1 MLNKSFKLSFLLL
14 LPALVRPDILDYKYQ
29 FQTPTFSSYGTVG
42 LIQMPSARFLDQGSL
57 AVAYSNF
64 DPYARIAMVAYPFS
78 WLEMYYQYTD
88 ISNKL
93 YSDVFAYSKN
103 QTYKDKGF
111 DIKIKLLDE
120 SQNLP
125 ALALGLRDLA
135 GTGLFSSEFLVASK
149 QFDSFDFTLG
159 FGWGNLSDNALKNP
173 LTRLSTRF
181 ESRRGFQEEGGLGGE
196 ISTSSFFRGEKIGI
210 FGGIQYQVPFTQGMQ
225 LKIEYDSTDYDNEG
239 FYSLDPE
246 SNINYG
252 LSYALNENFKFNLGY
267 IRGNKFQF
275 GFSVSGNFGK
285 KSRTLIRSEQHVP
298 IKRSDVARKVNATRT
313 RLLYLSTLKNLNDR
327 ELHPKRMDLNE
338 SATKFSVSFAQNK
351 FLSYPQA
358 YGRVLTV
365 LNELAPDSVTEFELI
380 PINAG
385 MELMQINVP
394 RKEFASNLK
403 LKKPYHP
410 SEKILISKKSP
421 SYTESFEFQPKV
433 SYPTTFFTAG
443 PALQTHIGGPS
454 SFFVGGLN
462 FRAKFEALFT
472 SNTNLQVVARAGLI
486 NSFDTI
492 KQQSDSVLP
501 HVRTDVARYLKEGQG
516 LSFPRF
522 QFNDFRNPTNSIYTK
537 LSIGM
542 FEEMFGGYGAEFLY
556 RPFDKFWAVGMEAY
570 RVRQRDYK
578 QRFQFHKNGRAV
590 DEYETSTGHLTFYV
604 EEPKT
609 QVLLKLSGGRYLA
622 GDSGITVD
630 MSRRFKSGLRMGGY
644 FTLTNISKEE
654 YGEGS
659 FDKGFYVHFPLSVFL
674 RSHSRVIVPFGM
686 TPLTRDGGAR
696 LLVGFDLYGVTDQSS
711 TQHFLRDKYDL
722 YQ

>member
-1 MLNKSFKLSFLLL
+1 LLDKSFKLSLLL
-14 LPALVRPDILDYKYQ
+14 FWAVSVPADILDYKYQ
-29 FQTPTFSSYGTVG
+29 YQTPTFSSYGTVG
-42 LIQMPSARFLDQGSL
+42 LIQMPSARLLESGSL
-57 AVAYSNF
+57 AFTYSNF

-120 SQNLP
+120 SQTLP
-125 ALALGLRDLA
+125 ALALGFRDLA

-149 QFDSFDFTLG
+149 QFNNFDFTLG
-159 FGWGNLSDNALKNP
+159 LGWGNLSDNTLKNP
-173 LTRLSTRF
+173 LTRISKKF
-181 ESRRGFQEEGGLGGE
+181 ESRAGFQEEGGMGGE
-196 ISTSSFFRGEKIGI
+196 ISTSSFFRGKKIGA

-225 LKIEYDSTDYDNEG
+225 LKIEYDSTNYDDEG

-252 LSYALNENFKFNLGY
+252 LAYALNKNIKINFGY

-285 KSRTLIRSEQHVP
+285 KSRALIRSEQHVP

-327 ELHPKRMDLNE
+327 DLHPKRMDLNE
-338 SATKFSVSFAQNK
+338 SGTKFSVSFAQNK

-358 YGRVLTV
+358 YGRVLKV

-380 PINAG
+380 PVNAG
-385 MELMQINVP
+385 MELITINVP

-403 LKKPYHP
+403 LKNSYYP
-410 SEKILISKKSP
+410 SEKILISKNQTD
-421 SYTESFEFQPKV
+421 YTNSFSFQPKV
-433 SYPTTFFTAG
+433 SYPATFFTAG
-443 PALQTHIGGPS
+443 PSIQTHIGGPS
-454 SFFVGGLN
+454 RFFIGGLN

-472 SNTNLQVVARAGLI
+472 SNTNLQVVARVGLI
-486 NSFDTI
+486 NSFDSI

-501 HVRTDVARYLKEGQG
+501 HVRTDVARYLREGQE

-522 QFNDFRNPTNSIYTK
+522 QFNDFRNPMKSIYTK
-537 LSIGM
+537 FSMGM
-542 FEEMFGGYGAEFLY
+542 FEEMFGGYGSEFLY
-556 RPFDKFWAVGMEAY
+556 RPFDKSWAIGMEAY
-570 RVRQRDYK
+570 RVRQRNYK
-578 QRFQFHKNGRAV
+578 QRFKFHKNGSAV
-590 DEYETSTGHLTFYV
+590 DQYETSTGHLTFYF
-604 EEPKT
+604 EDPKT
-609 QVLLKLSGGRYLA
+609 QVLFKLSGGRYLA
-622 GDSGITVD
+622 GDSGYTVD

-644 FTLTNISKEE
+644 FTLTDISKEE

-659 FDKGFYVHFPLSVFL
+659 FDKGFYVHFPLSIFL
-674 RSHSRVIVPFGM
+674 RNHSRVILPFGM

-722 YQ
+722 YE

>member
-358 YGRVLTV
+358 YG
-365 LNELAPDSVTEFELI
+365 
-380 PINAG
+380 
-385 MELMQINVP
+385 
-394 RKEFASNLK
+394 
-403 LKKPYHP
+403 
-410 SEKILISKKSP
+410 
-421 SYTESFEFQPKV
+421 
-433 SYPTTFFTAG
+433 
-443 PALQTHIGGPS
+443 
-454 SFFVGGLN
+454 
-462 FRAKFEALFT
+462 
-472 SNTNLQVVARAGLI
+472 
-486 NSFDTI
+486 
-492 KQQSDSVLP
+492 
-501 HVRTDVARYLKEGQG
+501 
-516 LSFPRF
+516 
-522 QFNDFRNPTNSIYTK
+522 
-537 LSIGM
+537 
-542 FEEMFGGYGAEFLY
+542 
-556 RPFDKFWAVGMEAY
+556 
-570 RVRQRDYK
+570 
-578 QRFQFHKNGRAV
+578 
-590 DEYETSTGHLTFYV
+590 
-604 EEPKT
+604 
-609 QVLLKLSGGRYLA
+609 
-622 GDSGITVD
+622 
-630 MSRRFKSGLRMGGY
+630 
-644 FTLTNISKEE
+644 
-654 YGEGS
+654 
-659 FDKGFYVHFPLSVFL
+659 
-674 RSHSRVIVPFGM
+674 
-686 TPLTRDGGAR
+686 
-696 LLVGFDLYGVTDQSS
+696 
-711 TQHFLRDKYDL
+711 
-722 YQ
+722 